1 MLHSSHPPADVGS
14 EKDVFFFLTQRGR
27 SERLPTMELLGIGN
41 AGSTNE
47 RIIIFGSSSGIRT
60 CGEEIQMGILI
71 IIRQC
76 RGEEWNT
83 HITPH
88 VSQIPPE

>member
-1 MLHSSHPPADVGS
+1 VLHSSHPPGDVGS

-41 AGSTNE
+41 AGSANE
-47 RIIIFGSSSGIRT
+47 RIIIFGSSSGIHT
-60 CGEEIQMGILI
+60 CGEEMMGVSV

-83 HITPH
+83 HIMPH
-88 VSQIPPE
+88 VSQIPSE